1 MTSRSGS
8 TSNRRPEAGLLG
20 AAFRARYTSRG
31 SYLVWLPVAS
41 FSDDDL
47 NALEAFAANLERAT
61 DLETL
66 CWQVQEPVA
75 HFDFPDCVF
84 YVRNGNLLTQMSA
97 HGPKRLP
104 GNQIADRIALT
115 MGQGIVGTVAATGV
129 AQYVADTHADERYI
143 EDVMVGRSEFAVPV
157 VHRDLVIGVLDAEH
171 PDQEGF
177 TARHRQLLSAVA
189 DIVAPHLGALL
200 ERRNV
205 GGSRSFGDIA
215 AELARLPAIGSG
227 NLNEA
232 LPFLTERA
240 ARALRVNRLNVWQIE
255 DHGRVLKCL
264 HHFELATSE
273 HCQLD
278 SLDLTEIPAYAH
290 ALTEERVV
298 IANETLEDAR
308 TRGLREY
315 LVTHDITAMLDAPIR
330 VAGRTVGVICVEHTH
345 TPRRWSVEEAT
356 FVATLA
362 DFVAMTLLHADKAR
376 TERALLHA
384 QKLESLGRL
393 AGGVA
398 HDFNNLLT
406 VLSGSVETLLQSG
419 HLSDRDRQLVTLI
432 GEAGQR
438 AGKLTRQL
446 LALGRRQHLHLVPAR
461 VCAIVETVAELLRRA
476 LPAGV
481 HLETHA
487 SEDVWVSCD
496 VSQIEQVLTNL
507 VLNAADAMP
516 QGGCVRI
523 RTRSAHE
530 NDANVACI
538 EVSDDGSGIAE
549 SDLEA
554 IFEPF
559 FSTKGE
565 RGSGLGL
572 PVSQGIVHQHGGH
585 IDVRSKLGEG
595 TTFTVVIPA
604 AEQPEEATQVQPE
617 AMTLRAGEQ
626 APVVVVEDEPGVR
639 QVVSQ
644 MLDLL
649 GVPARVAEDGDDALR
664 LVRELRPTLMI
675 TDVIM
680 PDVNGPELFSA
691 AREIVPD
698 LRVLFVSGYSQEL
711 LGNLPY
717 DGDEFGFLGKPFTV
731 RSLGDA
737 IATLRETAAAG

>member
-1 MTSRSGS
+1 MSSC
-8 TSNRRPEAGLLG
+8 AG
-20 AAFRARYTSRG
+20 
-31 SYLVWLPVAS
+31 
-41 FSDDDL
+41 
-47 NALEAFAANLERAT
+47 
-61 DLETL
+61 
-66 CWQVQEPVA
+66 
-75 HFDFPDCVF
+75 FPDCVF

-115 MGQGIVGTVAATGV
+115 LGQGIVGGVAASGV
-129 AQYVADTHADERYI
+129 AQYVADTHADDRYI

-157 VHRDLVIGVLDAEH
+157 MHRDLVIGVLDAEH
-171 PDQEGF
+171 PDREGF
-177 TARHRQLLSAVA
+177 TARHRRLLSAIA
-189 DIVAPHLGALL
+189 DIAAPHLGVLL

-205 GGSRSFGDIA
+205 GGTQSFGDTA
-215 AELARLPAIGSG
+215 AELARLPAIGAG
-227 NLNEA
+227 HLEEA
-232 LPFLTERA
+232 LPFITERA
-240 ARALRVNRLNVWQIE
+240 AHALRVNRLNVWQIE
-255 DHGRVLKCL
+255 EDGQILKCL
-264 HHFELATSE
+264 HHFELATGE
-273 HCQLD
+273 HCQLG
-278 SLDLTEIPAYAH
+278 SLDLTEIPAYAQ
-290 ALTEERVV
+290 ALSEERVV

-330 VAGRTVGVICVEHTH
+330 VAGRTVGVVCVEHTH
-345 TPRRWSVEEAT
+345 TPRRWSVEEAS

-362 DFVAMTLLHADKAR
+362 DFVAMTLLHADKSR

-438 AGKLTRQL
+438 AGRLTRQL
-446 LALGRRQHLHLVPAR
+446 LALGHRQHLHLAPAR
-461 VCAIVETVAELLRRA
+461 VCDVVNTVAELLRRA
-476 LPAGV
+476 LPVGV
-481 HLETHA
+481 HLETDT
-487 SEDVWVSCD
+487 SEDLWVSCD

-516 QGGCVRI
+516 QGGCVCI
-523 RTRSAHE
+523 RTYAVHE
-530 NDANVACI
+530 HDVELACI
-538 EVSDDGSGIAE
+538 EVSDNGSGIAE
-549 SDLEA
+549 CDLEA

-572 PVSQGIVHQHGGH
+572 SVSQGIVHQHGGR
-585 IDVRSKLGEG
+585 IDVRSELGEG
-595 TTFTVVIPA
+595 TTFAVVIPA
-604 AEQPEEATQVQPE
+604 GEQTQRSVQAQPE
-617 AMTLRAGEQ
+617 ATSLQVTEQ

-664 LVRELRPTLMI
+664 LVRELRPALMI

-680 PDVNGPELFSA
+680 PDVSGPELFSA

-717 DGDEFGFLGKPFTV
+717 NGDEFGFLGKPFTV